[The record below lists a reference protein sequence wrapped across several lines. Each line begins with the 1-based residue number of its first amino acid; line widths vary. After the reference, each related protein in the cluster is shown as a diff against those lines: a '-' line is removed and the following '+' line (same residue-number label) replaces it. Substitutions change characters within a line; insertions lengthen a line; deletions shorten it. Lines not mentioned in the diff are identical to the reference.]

1 MNAMRIVSCAF
12 AFMLMGAHAHADS
25 SGSLIPGGNSKE
37 PVAIEADKL
46 DYFDKDQKA
55 IYTGYVIAN
64 QGDSTLFCSVLS
76 IFLDKSG
83 TQTPTA
89 ATTPPATPAAGPT
102 ENSQI
107 KRMEADGPV
116 KITQKDQIGTGDHAT
131 YDKAENKLYLIGH
144 VTLMQGKNIT
154 TGEKLVYDMTTGQAV
169 VLGGRVKGVFVPG
182 QNNAATAK
190 PKTP

>member
-1 MNAMRIVSCAF
+1 MNAMRYMSCGF
-12 AFMLMGAHAHADS
+12 AFMLMGGGALAEP

-55 IYTGYVIAN
+55 IYSGNVIAK

-83 TQTPTA
+83 AQSPS
-89 ATTPPATPAAGPT
+89 ATNEAPASSPA

-131 YDKAENKLYLIGH
+131 YDKAENKLYLLGH

-169 VLGGRVKGVFVPG
+169 ILGGRVKGVFVPG
-182 QNNAATAK
+182 QNSAATAK